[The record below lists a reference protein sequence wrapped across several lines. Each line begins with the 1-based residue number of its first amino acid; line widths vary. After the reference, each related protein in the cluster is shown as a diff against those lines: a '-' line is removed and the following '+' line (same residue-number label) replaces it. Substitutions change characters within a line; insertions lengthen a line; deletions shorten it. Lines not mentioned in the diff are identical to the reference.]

1 MLDYRHC
8 FDILSSCDCVF
19 SGNDIIGPRGGK
31 AIAKHIA
38 SPNSR
43 IITWYLAGN
52 MLDAEAVIEIAQAL
66 RTDNLVQALWLKRN
80 PLLLAGVEHLAG
92 MLKVNTCLRI
102 LDLDNTGL
110 LDDGTE
116 ALMTGLRENDTL
128 ETLYLTANGITARGA
143 RAIGAYY
150 ENCHQTGRKGIVN
163 LMMCVNR

>member
-1 MLDYRHC
+1 
-8 FDILSSCDCVF
+8 
-19 SGNDIIGPRGGK
+19 
-31 AIAKHIA
+31 
-38 SPNSR
+38 
-43 IITWYLAGN
+43 

-128 ETLYLTANGITARGA
+128 ETLYLTANGITAQGA

-163 LMMCVNR
+163 FLMCVNR